1 MHVFAAKKNIEFLLF
16 CDFIAPIYKKKK
28 KTEINRI
35 KFKRG
40 CLEEIN

>member
-1 MHVFAAKKNIEFLLF
+1 MFAAKKNIEFLLF
-16 CDFIAPIYKKKK
+16 CDFFAAIYKKR

>member
-1 MHVFAAKKNIEFLLF
+1 MHVFAAKKTIEFLLF
-16 CDFIAPIYKKKK
+16 CDFIAPIYKKK